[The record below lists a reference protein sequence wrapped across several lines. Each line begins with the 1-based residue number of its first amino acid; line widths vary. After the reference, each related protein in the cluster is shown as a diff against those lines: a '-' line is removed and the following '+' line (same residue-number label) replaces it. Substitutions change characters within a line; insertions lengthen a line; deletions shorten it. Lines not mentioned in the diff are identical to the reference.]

1 MEYSQN
7 PFAKKPSFEE
17 FLEEEFLLMG
27 DVRSCQ
33 KKVALDIFQELVSTN
48 ITTNTTN
55 TEQPTLVS
63 FIQPQIQHIQ
73 HIEIQQREEIEK
85 IETEIFSVKK
95 KVEEERQIEEQ
106 MMIELEKMK
115 SESKRWVW
123 EYGVINLLITHM
135 HKKLYQ
141 KPARKTNAGS

>member
-27 DVRSCQ
+27 DVRSRQ

-73 HIEIQQREEIEK
+73 HIEIQQREEEKVREEIEK

-115 SESKRWVW
+115 SE
-123 EYGVINLLITHM
+123 LLINT
-135 HKKLYQ
+135 KF
-141 KPARKTNAGS
+141 RKFRNHF

>member
-27 DVRSCQ
+27 DVCSRQ

-48 ITTNTTN
+48 ITTNT
-55 TEQPTLVS
+55 EQPTLVS
-63 FIQPQIQHIQ
+63 FIQPQLPQIQHIQQREIQ
-73 HIEIQQREEIEK
+73 HIEIEQREEERQKQKEEEKVREEIEK

-115 SESKRWVW
+115 SE
-123 EYGVINLLITHM
+123 LLTNT
-135 HKKLYQ
+135 KF
-141 KPARKTNAGS
+141 RKFRNHF